1 MYKSLNLS
9 FVLAYRALSS
19 INEDVC
25 NLKSTAIIL
34 AVGIILIKLEKY
46 LMKILLKN
54 CLTL

>member
-34 AVGIILIKLEKY
+34 AVSIILIKLITTISNENLIK
-46 LMKILLKN
+46 MS
-54 CLTL
+54 